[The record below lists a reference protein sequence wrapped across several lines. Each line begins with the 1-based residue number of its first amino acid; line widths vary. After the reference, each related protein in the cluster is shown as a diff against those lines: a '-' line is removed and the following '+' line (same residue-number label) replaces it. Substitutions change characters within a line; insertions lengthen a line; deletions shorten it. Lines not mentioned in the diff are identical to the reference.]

1 MDRGWSLNHTSAARE
16 LLFVLTERP
25 PSLRTRG
32 VCCGPVILTL
42 FTGQLY
48 VPVTGE
54 ACVTYKCSTLSPPR
68 SLPADSSMRR
78 LSHAFSKYQLAI
90 IDQLSVSFLQCL
102 ARPFMSRFPFIPQK
116 NCLVNRNALHRT
128 HQR

>member
-1 MDRGWSLNHTSAARE
+1 MDRGELTKSRDAARE

-54 ACVTYKCSTLSPPR
+54 PPCLACVTYKCLALSPPR
-68 SLPADSSMRR
+68 SLPDNSTSSMLRAFHKYESTTQLLVLGDV
-78 LSHAFSKYQLAI
+78 LSNRKLIVQLMI
-90 IDQLSVSFLQCL
+90 HSLENLSDSTEHLFTQ
-102 ARPFMSRFPFIPQK
+102 F
-116 NCLVNRNALHRT
+116 
-128 HQR
+128 